1 MHFSLMILLQMKMLI
16 LLPLNSLLQKTGN
29 IATVTITYD
38 KGISD
43 INYHWNDGEVV
54 NVKGYSNRGV
64 VLNNLSI
71 PSGRSTLY
79 IEVIDENGK
88 KSFDS
93 YEYRYDGIAIDVENI
108 EYSYVKIT
116 ASDLNGISYMKF
128 RWNNGEE
135 TTVYPDEEGDITTI
149 EYEAEI
155 PLGENTLY
163 VTAVNKDNLTL
174 QKKGN
179 YKGLKKPEIKD
190 FYIEDGYLYVT
201 VTDENG
207 LYFITQQTN
216 DDAEERFEAHGEK
229 EFSYRYY
236 VGNEK
241 ILVKVTITDIDGLS
255 TTVRGKNY

>member
-1 MHFSLMILLQMKMLI
+1 MHFSLIVLQKIKLMI
-16 LLPLNSLLQKTGN
+16 LPLNLILQKTGN
-29 IATVTITYD
+29 IATVTITYN
-38 KGISD
+38 KGISE
-43 INYHWNDGEVV
+43 INYHWNDDEVV
-54 NVKGYSNRGV
+54 NVKGYLNRGV

-71 PSGRSTLY
+71 PSGKSTLY

-93 YEYRYDGIAIDVENI
+93 YDYKYDGIAIDVENV

-135 TTVYPDEEGDITTI
+135 TTVYPDEEGDVSI
-149 EYEAEI
+149 EYESEI

-179 YKGLKKPEIKD
+179 YKGLKKPEIAE
-190 FYIEDGYLYVT
+190 FYIEDDYLYVT

-207 LYFITQQTN
+207 VYFITQQTN

-236 VGNEK
+236 VGSEK
-241 ILVKVTITDIDGLS
+241 ILVKITVTDIDGLS
-255 TTVRGKNY
+255 TTIRGKNY

>member
-1 MHFSLMILLQMKMLI
+1 MHSSLIILLKMRFLI
-16 LLPLNSLLQKTGN
+16 LLHLKLLLQKTGN
-29 IATVTITYD
+29 VATVAINYN
-38 KGISD
+38 KGISEV
-43 INYHWNDGEVV
+43 NYHWNDDEVV
-54 NVKGYSNRGV
+54 NVKAYSNRGI

-71 PSGRSTLY
+71 PSGKSTLY
-79 IEVIDENGK
+79 IEIIDENGK

-93 YEYRYDGIAIDVENI
+93 YDYKYEGISIDVENI
-108 EYSYVKIT
+108 EYSHVKIT
-116 ASDLNGISYMKF
+116 ASDLTGISYMKF

-135 TTVYPDEEGDITTI
+135 TTVYPNEEGDTSI
-149 EYEAEI
+149 EYESEI

-190 FYIEDGYLYVT
+190 FYIEDDYLYVT

-207 LYFITQQTN
+207 VYFITQQTN
-216 DDAEERFEAHGEK
+216 DYPEERFDAHGDK

-236 VGNEK
+236 VGSEK
-241 ILVKVTITDIDGLS
+241 ILVKVTVTDIDGLS
-255 TTVRGKNY
+255 TTIRGKNY